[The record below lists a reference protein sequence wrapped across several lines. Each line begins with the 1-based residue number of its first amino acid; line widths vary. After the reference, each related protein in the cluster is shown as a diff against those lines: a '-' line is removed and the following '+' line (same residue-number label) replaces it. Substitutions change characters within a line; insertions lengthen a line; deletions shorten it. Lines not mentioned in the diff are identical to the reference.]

1 MKYFLKHTRPFQNFK
16 METPKNDPLQELLK
30 KLEIELKCRQ
40 AAENLLTTLKDEN
53 ARNNCQLQVLEIDKR
68 IEYLQNELKPYN
80 LQPNSKELSESNA
93 SLGQLIT
100 LVNSKPQLKRTL
112 SRKSTATMMEMNPP
126 EELDPNIRHLAAKYS
141 LLYGLSGMDLT
152 KERIAYKLKT
162 LGLKY
167 EIEQQ
172 IRQGMD
178 KMSVL
183 AGNTKEKDS
192 KLQFTRIEMLKKAL
206 QKYQGVF
213 IEDVPTEYKS
223 HPISGLFTV
232 FIDQVRLPPA
242 IKHFL
247 APSVQYY
254 VEVRLDTTS
263 KKETKHVKSIKM
275 NSPSGEI
282 GVIKIQEEI
291 KLQVEKVEEF
301 EICLVE
307 QDSRDKRYVGI
318 LFGKTSE
325 LKELQERKDSN
336 GPTFVEAWFD
346 CDPIGQILMR
356 ISIDTNINKMNR
368 QGAVKRQKA
377 VQLKINGHLFATQ
390 QFFSVVTCGVCCEFV
405 RVRSQA
411 LVCQECKFLCHKKC
425 APRVFVKC
433 LSSNESENE
442 DVQLLRHSIPHRF
455 TTTTILST
463 TWCAHCGLLLPL
475 GRKGARKCKEC
486 QVCAHDNCY
495 EIIPNLCGLSIRK
508 AYEMIALIKEAKQ
521 QAQQAAQNIQ
531 NTQNANKMKI
541 TPLPDKQLLQL
552 SNKVSLEHFQ
562 FLAVLGMGNFG
573 KVMLSEE
580 KSTKQLFAIKVL
592 KKDFVIEND
601 ELQSIQAEK
610 RLFQLASTSRHPFL
624 VSLHSCFQT
633 TTRLYF
639 VMEYISGGDLMY
651 HIQQKPFTESQA
663 KFYSCE
669 VLLALEFF
677 HLNKVIY
684 RDLKLDNIM
693 LGLDGHVKIADYGLC
708 KENMGQGDTTNTF
721 CGTPEFMAPEI
732 LLEQNYTKSID
743 WWAFGVLIYEM
754 ILGQSPFR
762 GDGEDEIFQ
771 SILEDEVVYPI
782 NMSKEAISVCQKVI

>member
-1 MKYFLKHTRPFQNFK
+1 
-16 METPKNDPLQELLK
+16 MEAMDPKLQELLK

-40 AAENLLTTLKDEN
+40 AAENLLNTLKDDN
-53 ARNNCQLQVLEIDKR
+53 ARNNCQMQVAEIDKR
-68 IEYLQNELKPYN
+68 VEYLQNELKPYN
-80 LQPNSKELSESNA
+80 LQARNSELAESNA
-93 SLGQLIT
+93 SLGHLLT
-100 LVNSKPQLKRTL
+100 MVNSKPTLRRTL

-126 EELDPNIRHLAAKYS
+126 EELDPNIKHLASKYS
-141 LLYGLSGMDLT
+141 LLYGLSGMELT
-152 KERIAYKLKT
+152 KEKISYKLKT

-172 IRQGMD
+172 ISKGMD

-183 AGNTKEKDS
+183 GNGSRNEKDS
-192 KLQFTRIEMLKKAL
+192 RLQSTRIEMLKKGL
-206 QKYQGVF
+206 TKYEGVF
-213 IEDVPTEYKS
+213 IEDVATEYKS
-223 HPISGLFTV
+223 HPCSGLFTV
-232 FIDQVRLPPA
+232 FIDQVRLPPV

-247 APSVQYY
+247 MPSTSYY

-263 KKETKHVKSIKM
+263 KKETRHVKSIKM
-275 NSPSGEI
+275 NSPTGEI
-282 GVIKIQEEI
+282 GVIKVQEEI
-291 KLQVEKVEEF
+291 KLQIEKVEEF

-307 QDSRDKRYVGI
+307 EDKRDKRYVGI
-318 LFGKTSE
+318 LYGKTSE

-336 GPTFVEAWFD
+336 GPTYVEAWFD
-346 CDPIGQILMR
+346 CDPIGQILLR
-356 ISIDTNINKMNR
+356 ISIDTNVSKNIGR

-377 VQLKINGHLFATQ
+377 VQVKINGHMFSTQ
-390 QFFSVVTCGVCCEFV
+390 QFFSVVKCGVCQEFV

-433 LSSNESENE
+433 ISQGSDVDENE
-442 DVQLLRHSIPHRF
+442 DLKLLRHFIPHRF
-455 TTTTILST
+455 TTTTIISA

-486 QVCAHDNCY
+486 NVCAHDQCF

-508 AYEMIALIKEAKQ
+508 AYEMIALIKEAKLKALEPKTIPAVKQ
-521 QAQQAAQNIQ
+521 QQHAATVSNTNI
-531 NTQNANKMKI
+531 
-541 TPLPDKQLLQL
+541 PQLLTL
-552 SNKVSLEHFQ
+552 GPKVTLENFQ

-580 KSTKQLFAIKVL
+580 KATKKLYAIKVL

-601 ELQSIQAEK
+601 ELDSIKAEK
-610 RLFQLASTSRHPFL
+610 RIFQLASNSRHPFL

-633 TTRLYF
+633 STRLYF

-651 HIQQKPFTESQA
+651 HIQQKPFTEAQA
-663 KFYSCE
+663 KFYACE
-669 VLLALEFF
+669 VFLALEFF

-708 KENMGQGDTTNTF
+708 KENMSVQDTTNTF

-782 NMSKEAISVCQKVI
+782 NMSREAISICQKV